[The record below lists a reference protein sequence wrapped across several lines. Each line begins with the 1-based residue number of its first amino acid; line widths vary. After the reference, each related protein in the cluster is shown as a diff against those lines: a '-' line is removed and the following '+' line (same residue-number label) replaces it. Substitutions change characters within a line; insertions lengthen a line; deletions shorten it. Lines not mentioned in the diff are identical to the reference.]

1 MVAKVV
7 GAKRDARS
15 FKALVPPLPRDEA
28 LTARVKA
35 VCGLESVRT
44 SESLVGARQKMFEL
58 DMTGNLV
65 VLGRAGNSL
74 AAFADVEFVGLYP
87 ENKGEWLRM
96 VVLRPFFEDGRVFV
110 GGSMKQSEPSQPD
123 DGWDGI
129 WTLPNGRRC
138 FRRDIPSDVST
149 VYPDGWY
156 KDVLLQSRST
166 MSLYDQAP
174 HTKQANTRLRLVL
187 DRAVTAL
194 EKAPPV
200 RQVALGIPDTFVAC
214 SGLMDFR
221 FMSGNLDAVRAIC
234 ELQAQITRTGL
245 WALPGLE
252 SLMVSK
258 SAGIIKDVGPTFIG
272 IQYDDGGGEVL
283 RAPTEA
289 VREYLAARATLRG
302 VPKVYPLVQRGEVV
316 PKGTVLWG
324 GAPVDCFATWT
335 SIARA
340 PADVNEQ
347 NQQVL
352 LRTWAA
358 LTLGRSH
365 EQRYIYPLSFVA
377 PVRASDLYFQTGV
390 QRVVLKDFPA
400 RSLRAEGFDVAIDM
414 YTTSQRSHHFRRLRE
429 QRAKSLS
436 QAKPVSVPRA
446 ESALG

>member
-7 GAKRDARS
+7 GAKRS

-35 VCGLESVRT
+35 VCGLESVRP
-44 SESLVGARQKMFEL
+44 SESLVGSRQKMFEM
-58 DMTGNLV
+58 DATGNMV
-65 VLGRAGNSL
+65 VLGRDGSAL
-74 AAFADVEFVGLYP
+74 AAFADAEFVGLYP
-87 ENKGEWLRM
+87 ENKGEWIRM
-96 VVLRPFFEDGRVFV
+96 VVLRPFFDEDGRVFV
-110 GGSMKQSEPSQPD
+110 GGSTKQSEPSQPD
-123 DGWDGI
+123 DGWEGI
-129 WTLPNGRRC
+129 WTLPNGKRC
-138 FRRDIPSDVST
+138 FRRDIPSDFALAA

-156 KDVLLQSRST
+156 KDVLLQSRSA

-174 HTKQANTRLRLVL
+174 HTKQANARLRLVL

-200 RQVALGIPDTFVAC
+200 RQMSLGIPDTFVAC
-214 SGLMDFR
+214 AGLMDFR
-221 FMSGNLDAVRAIC
+221 FMSGDLDAVREIC

-252 SLMVSK
+252 SMMVSK

-272 IQYDDGGGEVL
+272 IQYADGGGEVL
-283 RAPTEA
+283 RAPVQA
-289 VREYLAARATLRG
+289 VREYLTARAPLRG
-302 VPKVYPLVQRGEVV
+302 VPTVYPLVQRGEAVAE
-316 PKGTVLWG
+316 GTVLWG

-335 SIARA
+335 GVARP

-365 EQRYIYPLSFVA
+365 DQRYIYPLSFVA

-390 QRVVLKDFPA
+390 QRVVLKDSPA
-400 RSLRAEGFDVAIDM
+400 KSMRAEGFDVAIDL
-414 YTTSQRSHHFRRLRE
+414 YTTSQRAATFRRLRE

-436 QAKPVSVPRA
+436 QSKPVSAPRA